1 MNPISRG
8 IKNALRSPVRTGAI
22 ILMLAVSIT
31 LIVSMLVARA
41 GINDKIN
48 EVKQTAGTNVTI
60 APAGIRGFMGGGNP
74 LTADQV
80 ATIKT
85 TDHVSSITST
95 LSDQLGEDDTNLESA
110 LELGRF
116 GQRQQRFNANT
127 DDTDQTAPAP
137 PSDDLDGEG
146 TGRMMMRPRTTVTGT
161 TDPDSV
167 ATDGSSLTL
176 TSGEMIDAS
185 GGSKVALVGK
195 TLAEKNNL
203 SVGSTFTMYEQTFTV
218 KGIFSTDNQFQDSGL
233 IIPLKTLQTLTDQA
247 DAVTSVVATVDS
259 SDNVATV
266 VTSLKSSLGD
276 KADITSQVEQAE
288 QSVASL
294 ESIAGLALGGVIGAA
309 GAGAIIILLAMIMI
323 VRERR
328 REIGVIKAIGGTNRS
343 VITQFMSEALT
354 LTIIG
359 GIVGLAIGVAVSGPM
374 TSGLVAS
381 NSSSTSTQG
390 RDGSDRMERG
400 GSPNRPGSFGAP
412 GAQISQ
418 TVNDINSTVTPQA
431 FASALGIMFLIA
443 IIGSAVPAWIIAN
456 IKPAE
461 VLRSE

>member
-8 IKNALRSPVRTGAI
+8 IKNALRSPLRTGAV

-41 GINDKIN
+41 GINNKIN
-48 EVKQTAGTNVTI
+48 EIKQTAGTNVTVT
-60 APAGIRGFMGGGNP
+60 PAGIRGFMGGGDP
-74 LTADQV
+74 LTTGQV
-80 ATIKT
+80 TAIKS

-95 LSDQLGEDDTNLESA
+95 LSDQLGEDDTSLESA
-110 LELGRF
+110 LELGSF
-116 GQRQQRFNANT
+116 GQRQQRFDSDSDNSH
-127 DDTDQTAPAP
+127 QTAPTLPNDESGNERSA
-137 PSDDLDGEG
+137 
-146 TGRMMMRPRTTVTGT
+146 RMVMRPRTTVTGT
-161 TDPDSV
+161 TDPDSIV
-167 ATDGSSLTL
+167 TNGGSLTL
-176 TSGEMIDAS
+176 TSGNTIDADTDD
-185 GGSKVALVGK
+185 KDALIGK
-195 TLAEKNNL
+195 TLAEKNSL
-203 SVGSTFTMYEQTFTV
+203 SVGDTFTLYTQTFTV
-218 KGIFSTDNQFQDSGL
+218 KGIFTTDNQFQDSGL
-233 IIPLKTLQTLTDQA
+233 IIPLKTLQTLTGQTG
-247 DAVTSVVATVDS
+247 AVTSVTATVDS
-259 SDNVATV
+259 SDNVAAV
-266 VTSLKSSLGD
+266 VASLKSSLAD

-294 ESIAGLALGGVIGAA
+294 EGIAGLALGGVIGAA
-309 GAGAIIILLAMIMI
+309 SAGAIIILLAMIMI

-359 GIVGLAIGVAVSGPM
+359 GVVGLVIGITLSGPI

-381 NSSSTSTQG
+381 NANSNSGQSTDRSNRIG
-390 RDGSDRMERG
+390 RSSDRPG
-400 GSPNRPGSFGAP
+400 GFGNP
-412 GAQISQ
+412 RSQITQ
-418 TVNDINSTVTPQA
+418 TFNDINSTVTPQA
-431 FASALGIMFLIA
+431 FASALGIMLLIA